1 MIEWNSSQKTTSF
14 RDPEIGKF
22 DKKKPNNISCFYY
35 LVITIFTYREVAS
48 SRPVYYSIL
57 DLFGQIS
64 PS

>member
-22 DKKKPNNISCFYY
+22 DKKNPIKLVVCIISWSQS
-35 LVITIFTYREVAS
+35 LHTVKS

-57 DLFGQIS
+57 DPFDQIS